1 MTSLPANLAALARR
15 FIGTSANNLV
25 ALDGAAKLPPVDGS
39 QLTGLGRK
47 FAAQQT
53 LTGLTSV
60 DWTGIPDGVD
70 KVVLGLFGAAASGGV
85 LRVRLGNQSGILTS
99 GYVGSIS
106 SRAGEVTVTDSFG
119 LSISTSSYCDG
130 IVTLERLT
138 GNMWG
143 YSTVLGSS
151 AAQNGGGRVDLLATP
166 LRSIRLFGTAAFNS
180 GVATLAWG

>member
-1 MTSLPANLAALARR
+1 MSLAANLAALARR
-15 FIGTSANNLV
+15 VVGTAANNLV
-25 ALDGAAKLPPVDGS
+25 ALDTNGKLPAVPGD
-39 QLTGLGRK
+39 QLTGLGRR
-47 FAAQQT
+47 FATQQT
-53 LTGLTSV
+53 LIGLTSIDFIGV
-60 DWTGIPDGVD
+60 PDGVD

-99 GYVGSIS
+99 GYVGSVS

-130 IVTLERLT
+130 IVTFERLI

-151 AAQNGGGRVDLLATP
+151 AAQIGGGRVDLVATP
-166 LRSIRLFGTAAFNS
+166 LRTVRLFGTTAFNS